1 MARFGRTNEFCY
13 VPIGPTEMRGEAGLK
28 RAGGV
33 STYEL
38 VLKMP
43 AHWSY
48 GNRLFG
54 GLEGPE
60 ARRCIATKDGK
71 TATIDCVYIRG
82 VWLDSDRVAVSV
94 WAGVSLWDRQTEDPL
109 RPPIVNPVPFPCVK
123 QRRRP
128 FKPLQLRFP
137 RYKGIGDGDHVLIET
152 DRILWLRTRG
162 WDENHAEPRPRPHTR
177 FECIYREKRLKRVR
191 VGDNESSS
199 SSNSS
204 SSSSA
209 AALPP
214 PPPPPAATAAATAAA
229 APAGLPHGEDESDND
244 SETEARDLYEGPFA
258 RHGPTGLSLSQ
269 LALLQRKGF
278 IASAD
283 EDDD

>member
-1 MARFGRTNEFCY
+1 
-13 VPIGPTEMRGEAGLK
+13 
-28 RAGGV
+28 
-33 STYEL
+33 
-38 VLKMP
+38 MP

-71 TATIDCVYIRG
+71 AATIDCAYIRG

-137 RYKGIGDGDHVLIET
+137 RYKGMGDGDHVLVET

-162 WDENHAEPRPRPHTR
+162 WDENYAEPRPRPHTR
-177 FECIYREKRLKRVR
+177 FECIYREKRSKRAR

-209 AALPP
+209 AAPPP
-214 PPPPPAATAAATAAA
+214 PPPPPAAAAAAA